1 MVVHI
6 EFEAVYVD
14 GKRFVHARQVF
25 PSELYKKAVA
35 WRILELGQADKLRER
50 KRKAQ
55 QAEQQGKQTIQQM
68 FAAAAIKKQKQQEDE
83 DFRHDDGLKLL

>member
-1 MVVHI
+1 MVVRANGCAHK

-35 WRILELGQADKLRER
+35 WRILKLGQAGKL
-50 KRKAQ
+50 
-55 QAEQQGKQTIQQM
+55 GHYDTY
-68 FAAAAIKKQKQQEDE
+68 
-83 DFRHDDGLKLL
+83 